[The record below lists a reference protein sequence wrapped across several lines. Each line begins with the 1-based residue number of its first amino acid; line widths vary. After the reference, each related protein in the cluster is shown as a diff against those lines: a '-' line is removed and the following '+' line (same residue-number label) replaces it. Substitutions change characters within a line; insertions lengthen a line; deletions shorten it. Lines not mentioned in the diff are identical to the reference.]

1 MSIKKAFLFCLILVG
16 SLFSNAQEV
25 GYYKHRIFLEL
36 DGQGQ
41 IPLLQNVFGE
51 RKGYVSKNGTLNS
64 SYNLLDL
71 AYRAS
76 LNVAISESVGF
87 GVEFSQRFYKV
98 NLQSVDEITRNFKD
112 TSGNMISEYLAAKV
126 AYLPI
131 RESVFMPKVLI
142 SLNDSRI
149 PCGFASEIGIGY
161 SLIQLPNRNLAVELV
176 DSQDPNQLSQL
187 KEKLLDS
194 RAEEFRGMVFMY
206 GFRMNYP
213 ITKRVLFHI
222 GFRYQYAIQ
231 FSKKKF
237 RRMDESEYW
246 FSGRE
251 VWSKVNL
258 RRQLG
263 IFSFGTGLT
272 FTL

>member
-1 MSIKKAFLFCLILVG
+1 MSIKKTILFCLLLCA
-16 SLFSNAQEV
+16 SFSNAQEV
-25 GYYKHRIFLEL
+25 GYYGRRIFLEL

-41 IPLLQNVFGE
+41 IPLLQNIFGE
-51 RKGYVSKNGTLNS
+51 RKGYVSRKGTLNS
-64 SYNLLDL
+64 SYNLLDVGC
-71 AYRAS
+71 RAS
-76 LNVAISESVGF
+76 LNIAVTETVGF
-87 GVEFSQRFYKV
+87 GVEFSQRFYRV
-98 NLQSVDEITRNFKD
+98 NLQSRDEITRNYKD
-112 TSGNMISEYLAAKV
+112 SSGAMIAEYLSAKV

-131 RESVFMPKVLI
+131 RESIFMPKVLI
-142 SLNDSRI
+142 SLNDSRV

-161 SLIQLPNRNLAVELV
+161 SLIQFPDRDLDVELM
-176 DSQDPNQLSQL
+176 DPQFPGQTAQV

-194 RAEEFRGMVFMY
+194 EAEEFRGLVFMY

-213 ITKRVLFHI
+213 LTKRILFHV
-222 GFRYQYAIQ
+222 GFRYQYAFQ
-231 FSKKKF
+231 FNKKRF
-237 RRMDESEYW
+237 RQMEESEYW

-251 VWSKVNL
+251 IWSKVNM

>member
-1 MSIKKAFLFCLILVG
+1 MIIKKVLLFCLV
-16 SLFSNAQEV
+16 FTAFCSNAQEV
-25 GYYKHRIFLEL
+25 GYYKRRIFLEL

-41 IPLLQNVFGE
+41 IPLLQNIFGE

-64 SYNLLDL
+64 SYNLVDL

-98 NLQSVDEITRNFKD
+98 NLQSVDEFTRNFKD
-112 TSGNMISEYLAAKV
+112 SSGNLVSEYLNAKV

-131 RESVFMPKVLI
+131 RESVFMPKILV

-161 SLIQLPNRNLAVELV
+161 SLIQLPNRNLDVELV
-176 DSQDPNQLSQL
+176 NPQTPDQTSQV

-213 ITKRVLFHI
+213 ISKRVLFHI
-222 GFRYQYAIQ
+222 GFRYQYAMQ
-231 FSKKKF
+231 FNKKKF

>member
-1 MSIKKAFLFCLILVG
+1 MSIKKVLLFCLMG
-16 SLFSNAQEV
+16 SSLFSNAQEV
-25 GYYKHRIFLEL
+25 GYYKRRIFLEL

-41 IPLLQNVFGE
+41 IPLLQNIFGE
-51 RKGYVSKNGTLNS
+51 RKGYVSKNGALNS
-64 SYNLLDL
+64 SYNLIDL

-98 NLQSVDEITRNFKD
+98 NLQSIDEITRNYAD
-112 TSGNMISEYLAAKV
+112 SSGNMISEYASAKV

-131 RESVFMPKVLI
+131 RESVFMPKILI
-142 SLNDSRI
+142 SLNDSRV

-161 SLIQLPNRNLAVELV
+161 SLIQLPNRNLEVELL
-176 DSQDPNQLSQL
+176 DPKTPEQITQV

-222 GFRYQYAIQ
+222 GFRYQYALQ

>member
-1 MSIKKAFLFCLILVG
+1 MRMKRALLFGLLLLA
-16 SLFSNAQEV
+16 SFSNAQEV
-25 GYYKHRIFLEL
+25 GYYGHRIFLEL

-41 IPLLQNVFGE
+41 LPLIQNIFGE
-51 RKGYVSKNGTLNS
+51 RKGYVSKKGGLNS

-71 AYRAS
+71 SYRGS
-76 LNVAISESVGF
+76 LNIAITESVGF
-87 GVEFSQRFYKV
+87 GIEFSQRFYQV

-112 TSGNMISEYLAAKV
+112 SAGTMSYEYQNAKV
-126 AYLPI
+126 EYLPI
-131 RESVFMPKVLI
+131 RETIFMPRLLV
-142 SLNDSRI
+142 SLNDSRV
-149 PCGFASEIGIGY
+149 PCGFASELGIGY
-161 SLIQLPNRNLAVELV
+161 SLIQLPNKNLEVELL
-176 DSQDPNQLSQL
+176 DPVTPEHTEHV
-187 KEKLLDS
+187 KDKLLDF
-194 RAEEFRGMVFMY
+194 RAEEFRGLVFMY

-213 ITKRVLFHI
+213 ITKRILFHI
-222 GFRYQYAIQ
+222 GFRYQYALQ
-231 FSKKKF
+231 FGKKKF

-246 FSGRE
+246 FSARE

>member
-1 MSIKKAFLFCLILVG
+1 MNIRRVLLFCLLI
-16 SLFSNAQEV
+16 SAFHSKAQEV
-25 GYYKHRIFLEL
+25 GYYGHRIFLEL

-41 IPLLQNVFGE
+41 IPLLQNIFGE

-71 AYRAS
+71 GYRAS
-76 LNVAISESVGF
+76 LNIAITEPVGF
-87 GVEFSQRFYKV
+87 GIEFSQRFYKV
-98 NLQSVDEITRNFKD
+98 NLQSNDEITRNYRD
-112 TSGNMISEYLAAKV
+112 SAGTMITEYLNAKV
-126 AYLPI
+126 GYLPI
-131 RESVFMPKVLI
+131 RETVFMPKILV
-142 SLNDSRI
+142 SLNDSRV
-149 PCGFASEIGIGY
+149 PCGFASEIGVGY
-161 SLIQLPNRNLAVELV
+161 SLIQFPNRDLDIELSNPQIPDQTAQV
-176 DSQDPNQLSQL
+176 
-187 KEKLLDS
+187 KEKLMDS
-194 RAEEFRGMVFMY
+194 RAEEFRGLVFLY

-222 GFRYQYAIQ
+222 GFRYQYAFQ
-231 FSKKKF
+231 FNKKKF

>member
-1 MSIKKAFLFCLILVG
+1 MIIRTVLLFCLVCCA
-16 SLFSNAQEV
+16 SFSKAQEV
-25 GYYKHRIFLEL
+25 GYYGHRIFLEL

-41 IPLLQNVFGE
+41 IPLLQNIFGE
-51 RKGYVSKNGTLNS
+51 RKGYVSKNETLNS

-76 LNVAISESVGF
+76 LNIAITESVGF
-87 GVEFSQRFYKV
+87 GLEFSQRFYKV
-98 NLQSVDEITRNFKD
+98 NLQSVDEITRNFTD
-112 TSGNMISEYLAAKV
+112 TSGNMVIEHLPAKV

-142 SLNDSRI
+142 SLNDSRV

-161 SLIQLPNRNLAVELV
+161 SLIQLPNRNLEFELL
-176 DSQDPNQLSQL
+176 DPQIPDQTSQV

-194 RAEEFRGMVFMY
+194 RVEEFRGLVFMY

-222 GFRYQYAIQ
+222 GFRYQYAMQ

-237 RRMDESEYW
+237 RRMGESEYW

-251 VWSKVNL
+251 LWSKVNL

>member
-1 MSIKKAFLFCLILVG
+1 MRIKKGLLFCLLL
-16 SLFSNAQEV
+16 SAFSSNSQEV
-25 GYYKHRIFLEL
+25 GYYGRRIFLEL

-51 RKGYVSKNGTLNS
+51 PKGFVSKNGSLKS
-64 SYNLLDL
+64 SYNLPDL

-76 LNVAISESVGF
+76 LNIAITETVGF
-87 GVEFSQRFYKV
+87 GIEFSQRFYQV
-98 NLQSVDEITRNFKD
+98 NMQSNDEITRSFKD
-112 TSGNMISEYLAAKV
+112 SSGNTVSEYLIAKV

-142 SLNDSRI
+142 SLNDSRV
-149 PCGFASEIGIGY
+149 PCGFASEIGVGY
-161 SLIQLPNRNLAVELV
+161 SLIQFPNRNLDLELLNPQTPDQTSEV
-176 DSQDPNQLSQL
+176 
-187 KEKLLDS
+187 KERLLDS
-194 RAEEFRGMVFMY
+194 RAEEFRGLVLMY

-231 FSKKKF
+231 FSKKRF
-237 RRMDESEYW
+237 RRMEESEYW

-251 VWSKVNL
+251 MWSKVNF
-258 RRQLG
+258 RRQVG

>member
-1 MSIKKAFLFCLILVG
+1 MTIKKALVFCCLLLA
-16 SLFSNAQEV
+16 SFSRAQEI
-25 GYYKHRIFLEL
+25 GYYGKRVFLEI

-41 IPLLQNVFGE
+41 IPLLQNIFGE
-51 RKGYVSKNGTLNS
+51 RKGYVSGKAGLHS
-64 SYNLLDL
+64 SYNLLDI

-76 LNVAISESVGF
+76 LNVALTESVGF
-87 GVEFSQRFYKV
+87 GLEFSQRFYQV
-98 NLQSVDEITRNFKD
+98 NLQSVDELTRNFKD
-112 TSGNMISEYLAAKV
+112 TSGAMVAQYLDGKV

-131 RESVFMPKVLI
+131 RETVFMPRVTVA
-142 SLNDSRI
+142 LNDSRI

-161 SLIQLPNRNLAVELV
+161 SLIQLPNRDLAIELTNPDQNV
-176 DSQDPNQLSQL
+176 LLSSV
-187 KEKLLDS
+187 KERLLDS
-194 RAEEFRGMVFMY
+194 RAEELRGMTFMF

-222 GFRYQYAIQ
+222 GFRYQYAFQ
-231 FSKKKF
+231 FGKKKF

>member
-1 MSIKKAFLFCLILVG
+1 MSIKKVLLFCLMFG
-16 SLFSNAQEV
+16 GLFSHAQEV
-25 GYYKHRIFLEL
+25 GYYKRRIFLEL

-41 IPLLQNVFGE
+41 IPLLQNIFGE
-51 RKGYVSKNGTLNS
+51 RKGYVSKNGALNS
-64 SYNLLDL
+64 SYNLIDL

-87 GVEFSQRFYKV
+87 GIEFSQRFYKV
-98 NLQSVDEITRNFKD
+98 NLQSADEITRNYKD
-112 TSGNMISEYLAAKV
+112 SSGTMISEYMPAKV

-131 RESVFMPKVLI
+131 RESIFMPKVLI
-142 SLNDSRI
+142 SLNDSRV

-161 SLIQLPNRNLAVELV
+161 SLIQLPNRNLEVELL
-176 DSQDPNQLSQL
+176 DPKIPDQTSQV

-213 ITKRVLFHI
+213 INKRVLFHI
-222 GFRYQYAIQ
+222 GFRYQYALQ

>member
-1 MSIKKAFLFCLILVG
+1 MSIKRSLLFCLLICAFH
-16 SLFSNAQEV
+16 SKAQEV
-25 GYYKHRIFLEL
+25 GYYGHRIFLEL

-41 IPLLQNVFGE
+41 IPLLQNIFGE
-51 RKGYVSKNGTLNS
+51 RKGYVSKNGSLNS

-71 AYRAS
+71 GYRAS
-76 LNVAISESVGF
+76 LNIAITEPVGF
-87 GVEFSQRFYKV
+87 GIEFSQRFYRV
-98 NLQSVDEITRNFKD
+98 NLQSNEEITRNYTD
-112 TSGNMISEYLAAKV
+112 SAGVMITEYLNAKV

-131 RESVFMPKVLI
+131 RETVFMPKIIV
-142 SLNDSRI
+142 SLNDSRV
-149 PCGFASEIGIGY
+149 PCGFASEIGVGY
-161 SLIQLPNRNLAVELV
+161 SLIQFPNRDLDLELSNSSIPDQTTQV
-176 DSQDPNQLSQL
+176 

-194 RAEEFRGMVFMY
+194 RAEEFRGLVFMY

-213 ITKRVLFHI
+213 ISKRVLFHI
-222 GFRYQYAIQ
+222 GFRYQYAFQ
-231 FSKKKF
+231 FNKKKF

-251 VWSKVNL
+251 MWSKVNL

>member
-1 MSIKKAFLFCLILVG
+1 MIIRKALVFCCLLAA
-16 SLFSNAQEV
+16 SFSQAQEV
-25 GYYKHRIFLEL
+25 GYYGKRVFLEI

-41 IPLLQNVFGE
+41 IPLLQNIFGE
-51 RKGYVSKNGTLNS
+51 RKGYVSRKGSLHS

-76 LNVAISESVGF
+76 LNVAITESVGF
-87 GVEFSQRFYKV
+87 GLEFSQRFYQV
-98 NLQSVDEITRNFKD
+98 NLQSVDELTRNYKD
-112 TSGNMISEYLAAKV
+112 TGGTMIAEYLDGKV

-131 RESVFMPKVLI
+131 RETVFMPRVMVA
-142 SLNDSRI
+142 LNNSNI
-149 PCGFASEIGIGY
+149 PCGFASEVGIGY
-161 SLIQLPNRNLAVELV
+161 SLIQLPNRDLSIELT
-176 DSQDPNQLSQL
+176 DPDENVLISSV
-187 KEKLLDS
+187 KERLLDS
-194 RAEEFRGMVFMY
+194 RAEEFKGMVFMF

-213 ITKRVLFHI
+213 ITKRVLFHV
-222 GFRYQYAIQ
+222 GFRYQYAFQ
-231 FSKKKF
+231 FEKKRF

>member
-1 MSIKKAFLFCLILVG
+1 MIIRKVLLCCLLACA
-16 SLFSNAQEV
+16 SCSWAQEV
-25 GYYKHRIFLEL
+25 GYYGHRIFLEL

-41 IPLLQNVFGE
+41 IPLLQNIFGE
-51 RKGYVSKNGTLNS
+51 RKGYVSKNGALNS
-64 SYNLLDL
+64 SYNLLDV

-76 LNVAISESVGF
+76 LNVAITEPVGF
-87 GVEFSQRFYKV
+87 GIEFSQRFYKV
-98 NLQSVDEITRNFKD
+98 NLQAIDEITRNYKD
-112 TSGNMISEYLAAKV
+112 SNGVMITEYMPAKV

-131 RESVFMPKVLI
+131 RETVFMPKVLVA
-142 SLNDSRI
+142 LNDSRV

-161 SLIQLPNRNLAVELV
+161 SLIQFPYRNLEVELLNPQTP
-176 DSQDPNQLSQL
+176 DQTSQV

-194 RAEEFRGMVFMY
+194 RAEEFRGLVFMY

-222 GFRYQYAIQ
+222 GFRYQYAFQ

-272 FTL
+272 LTL

>member
-1 MSIKKAFLFCLILVG
+1 MIIRKVLLFCLLLCA
-16 SLFSNAQEV
+16 SFSNAQEV
-25 GYYKHRIFLEL
+25 GYYGRRIFLEI

-76 LNVAISESVGF
+76 LNFAITESVGF
-87 GVEFSQRFYKV
+87 GVEFSQRFYQV
-98 NLQSVDEITRNFKD
+98 NLQSRDEITRNFKD
-112 TSGNMISEYLAAKV
+112 SSGAMITEYLSAKV

-131 RESVFMPKVLI
+131 RESIFMPKVLI
-142 SLNDSRI
+142 SLNDSRV

-161 SLIQLPNRNLAVELV
+161 SLIQLPNRNLDVELINSPIP
-176 DSQDPNQLSQL
+176 DQTSQV

-194 RAEEFRGMVFMY
+194 RAEEFRGLVFMY

-222 GFRYQYAIQ
+222 GFRYQYALQ
-231 FSKKKF
+231 FNKKKF

>member
-1 MSIKKAFLFCLILVG
+1 MIIRKILLCWLLLAST
-16 SLFSNAQEV
+16 SLSMAQEV
-25 GYYKHRIFLEL
+25 GYYGRRIFLEL

-41 IPLLQNVFGE
+41 IPLLQNIFGE
-51 RKGYVSKNGTLNS
+51 RKGYVSKGGTLNS
-64 SYNLLDL
+64 SYNLLDV

-76 LNVAISESVGF
+76 LNVAITEPVGF
-87 GVEFSQRFYKV
+87 GIEFSQRFYKV
-98 NLQSVDEITRNFKD
+98 NLQSIDEITRGYTD
-112 TSGNMISEYLAAKV
+112 SSGMLITEYLPAKV

-131 RESVFMPKVLI
+131 RETVFMPKLFVA
-142 SLNDSRI
+142 LNDSRV

-161 SLIQLPNRNLAVELV
+161 SLIQFPQRDLEIELL
-176 DSQDPNQLSQL
+176 NQQQPDQTVQV
-187 KEKLLDS
+187 KDKLLDS
-194 RAEEFRGMVFMY
+194 RAEEFRGLVFMY

-213 ITKRVLFHI
+213 LTKRVLFHI
-222 GFRYQYAIQ
+222 GFRYQYAMQ
-231 FSKKKF
+231 FNKKKF

-251 VWSKVNL
+251 IWSKVNL

>member
-1 MSIKKAFLFCLILVG
+1 MSIRNRILVC
-16 SLFSNAQEV
+16 LLLFAAFSNAQET
-25 GYYKHRIFLEL
+25 GYYGRRIFLEF

-41 IPLLQNVFGE
+41 LPLLQNIFGE
-51 RKGYVSKNGTLNS
+51 NKGYASKNGSLKS
-64 SYNLLDL
+64 SYNLLDV

-76 LNVAISESVGF
+76 LNMAITESVGF
-87 GVEFSQRFYKV
+87 GLEFSQRFYQV
-98 NLQSVDEITRNFKD
+98 NLQPIKELTRSYKD
-112 TSGNMISEYLAAKV
+112 TAGNLVTEYLPARV

-131 RESVFMPKVLI
+131 RESIFMPKVLI
-142 SLNDSRI
+142 SLNDSRV

-161 SLIQLPNRNLAVELV
+161 SLIQFPERDLEVELIDGQAPYPV
-176 DSQDPNQLSQL
+176 SQV
-187 KEKLLDS
+187 KERLLDS
-194 RAEEFRGMVFMY
+194 EAEEFRGLVFMY

-213 ITKRVLFHI
+213 ISKRVLFHI
-222 GFRYQYAIQ
+222 GFRYQYAFQ
-231 FSKKKF
+231 FNKKKF

-251 VWSKVNL
+251 IWSKVNL

>member
-1 MSIKKAFLFCLILVG
+1 MTIKKILLFCLLACA
-16 SLFSNAQEV
+16 SFSNAQEA
-25 GYYKHRIFLEL
+25 GYYGRRIFLEL

-41 IPLLQNVFGE
+41 IPLLQNIFGE

-64 SYNLLDL
+64 SYNLLDVV
-71 AYRAS
+71 YRAS
-76 LNVAISESVGF
+76 LNVAITEPVGF
-87 GVEFSQRFYKV
+87 GIEFSQRFYKV
-98 NLQSVDEITRNFKD
+98 NLQSVDEITRNYKD
-112 TSGNMISEYLAAKV
+112 SSGVMITEYLPAKV

-131 RESVFMPKVLI
+131 RETVFMPKILVA
-142 SLNDSRI
+142 LNDSRV

-161 SLIQLPNRNLAVELV
+161 SLIQFPQRDLEVEL
-176 DSQDPNQLSQL
+176 LSTQTPDQTTQV
-187 KEKLLDS
+187 KDKLLDS
-194 RAEEFRGMVFMY
+194 RAEEFRGLVFMY

-213 ITKRVLFHI
+213 IAKRVLFHI
-222 GFRYQYAIQ
+222 GFRYQYAFQ
-231 FSKKKF
+231 FSKRKF

>member
-1 MSIKKAFLFCLILVG
+1 MNIKGILLGCLLGCSFI
-16 SLFSNAQEV
+16 SEAQEV
-25 GYYKHRIFLEL
+25 GYYGRRIFLEL

-71 AYRAS
+71 GYRAS
-76 LNVAISESVGF
+76 LNVAITEPVGF
-87 GVEFSQRFYKV
+87 GIEFSQRFYQV
-98 NLQSVDEITRNFKD
+98 NLQSIDEITRNFTD
-112 TSGNMISEYLAAKV
+112 TSGTMITEYQPAKV

-131 RESVFMPKVLI
+131 RETVFMPKLLVA
-142 SLNDSRI
+142 LNDSRV

-161 SLIQLPNRNLAVELV
+161 SLVQFPHRDLNIELLNSTDADQAAQV
-176 DSQDPNQLSQL
+176 

-194 RAEEFRGMVFMY
+194 RAEEFRGLVFMY

-213 ITKRVLFHI
+213 ISKRVLFHI
-222 GFRYQYAIQ
+222 GFRYQYAFQ

-251 VWSKVNL
+251 IWSKVNL

>member
-1 MSIKKAFLFCLILVG
+1 MTIRKILLFCSLLLV
-16 SLFSNAQEV
+16 SFSHAQEI
-25 GYYKHRIFLEL
+25 GYYGKRVFLEI

-41 IPLLQNVFGE
+41 IPLLQNIFGE
-51 RKGYVSKNGTLNS
+51 RKGYVSKKGELHS
-64 SYNLLDL
+64 SYNLLDI

-76 LNVAISESVGF
+76 LNVSLTESVGF
-87 GVEFSQRFYKV
+87 GLEFSQRFYQV
-98 NLQSVDEITRNFKD
+98 NLQSVDELTRNFTD
-112 TSGNMISEYLAAKV
+112 TGGTIVSQYLNAKV

-131 RESVFMPKVLI
+131 RETVFMPRVTVA
-142 SLNDSRI
+142 LNDSRI

-161 SLIQLPNRNLAVELV
+161 SLIQLPNRDLAIELTNPEENV
-176 DSQDPNQLSQL
+176 LISSV
-187 KEKLLDS
+187 KEHLLDS
-194 RAEEFRGMVFMY
+194 RAEEFRGMTFMF

-213 ITKRVLFHI
+213 ITKRVLFHV
-222 GFRYQYAIQ
+222 GFRYQYAFQ
-231 FSKKKF
+231 FGKKKF

-251 VWSKVNL
+251 IWSKVNL